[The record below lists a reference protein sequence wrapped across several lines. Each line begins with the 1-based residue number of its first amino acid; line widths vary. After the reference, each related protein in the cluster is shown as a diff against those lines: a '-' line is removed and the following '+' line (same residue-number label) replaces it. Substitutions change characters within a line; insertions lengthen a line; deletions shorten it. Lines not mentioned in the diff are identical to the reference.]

1 MSKTFEKQV
10 EILQKNLDITYDE
23 VKEKMIVY
31 NATDENEEGKLII
44 SSDFLKVFEYM
55 KFKEK
60 YNKLLAINVVKQNQ
74 KFEIEYSLYST
85 VKDEYINLY
94 IKVENRN
101 QSISCLYD
109 NASIL
114 EEQIDD
120 MFDIIFY

>member
-10 EILQKNLDITYDE
+10 EILQKNLNITYDE
-23 VKEKMIVY
+23 AKEKMIVY

-60 YNKLLAINVVKQNQ
+60 YNKLLSINVVKQNQ

-94 IKVENRN
+94 VKVENSN
-101 QSISCLYD
+101 QSISCLYN

>member
-23 VKEKMIVY
+23 AKEKMIVY

-60 YNKLLAINVVKQNQ
+60 YNKLLSINVVKQNQ

-94 IKVENRN
+94 VKVENRN
-101 QSISCLYD
+101 QSISCLYN